1 LFDRSTSCSS
11 LAQYVFRFS
20 SQRVEIMTDPLQIR
34 NPGDYRDKLTI
45 ETPEQTVLE
54 FEVAGVGSR
63 FLALAFDTLLQILIG
78 IGLLIIFLI
87 AGVAVPGAA
96 DTGIWFAAII
106 LIAYFLLYFG
116 YFALFEVLWNG
127 QTPGKK
133 KEGLRVIKDSGR
145 PITPAEAIGRNLMRI
160 VDQLPA
166 LYAIGICSVLLSR
179 QNKRLGDFVTGTIV
193 VHEKSLVNAKPVWES
208 PPSGQT
214 GPTTSFGSVRLTP
227 EEFALVEAFLNR
239 RSSLPAD
246 VRFTMADQIARQ
258 IRPKLSVP
266 PGELLYAEKLL
277 EAVVQER
284 RSSAGYS

>member
-20 SQRVEIMTDPLQIR
+20 SQRVEIMTDPSQIR

-63 FLALAFDTLLQILIG
+63 FLALAYDTLLQILIG
-78 IGLLIIFLI
+78 IGLLIIFLV
-87 AGVAVPGAA
+87 AGAALPRAA

-193 VHEKSLVNAKPVWES
+193 VHEKSLVDAKPVWES
-208 PPSGQT
+208 PPAGQT
-214 GPTTSFGSVRLTP
+214 GPSTSFGTERLTP

-246 VRFTMADQIARQ
+246 VRFTMADQIAKQ

>member
-1 LFDRSTSCSS
+1 MFDRSTSCSS
-11 LAQYVFRFS
+11 LAQYAFRFS
-20 SQRVEIMTDPLQIR
+20 SQRVEIMTDPSQIR
-34 NPGDYRDKLTI
+34 DPGDFRDKLTI

-63 FLALAFDTLLQILIG
+63 FLALAFDTLLQILAG
-78 IGLLIIFLI
+78 IGLLIIFLV
-87 AGVAVPGAA
+87 AGVAMPGAA

-106 LIAYFLLYFG
+106 VLAYFVLYFG
-116 YFALFEVLWNG
+116 YFALFEILWNG

-133 KEGLRVIKDSGR
+133 KEGLRVINDSGR

-193 VHEKSLVNAKPVWES
+193 VHEKSLLDAKPIWES
-208 PPSGQT
+208 QATGQSG
-214 GPTTSFGSVRLTP
+214 PATSFGSERLTP

-239 RSSLPAD
+239 RGALPAD
-246 VRFTMADQIARQ
+246 VRFTMADQIDRQ
-258 IRPKLSVP
+258 IRPKLSLP

>member
-20 SQRVEIMTDPLQIR
+20 SQRVEIMTDPSQ
-34 NPGDYRDKLTI
+34 NSVPGDFRDKLTI

-63 FLALAFDTLLQILIG
+63 FLALAYDTLLQILLG
-78 IGLLIIFLI
+78 IGLLVLFLV
-87 AGVAVPGAA
+87 AGVTLPSGAKS
-96 DTGIWFAAII
+96 GIWFVAII
-106 LIAYFLLYFG
+106 VLAYFVLYFG

-133 KEGLRVIKDSGR
+133 KEGLRVIKDDGR

-179 QNKRLGDFVTGTIV
+179 QNKRLGDFVAGTIV
-193 VHEKSLVNAKPVWES
+193 VHEKSLVDAKPVWEAA
-208 PPSGQT
+208 PAAQT
-214 GPTTSFGSVRLTP
+214 GPATSYGSERLTP
-227 EEFALVEAFLNR
+227 EEFALIEAFLNR

-246 VRFTMADQIARQ
+246 VRFAMADRIATQ

-266 PGELLYAEKLL
+266 PGELPYAEKLL
-277 EAVVQER
+277 EAIVLER